1 MMDKFFL
8 GDNKVYDI
16 SPSQSGI
23 NANVAVVGATG
34 SGKTEST
41 VVPMLLNND
50 ERSVVVP
57 VSKFRVIKETAGA
70 LVEHGYDIKILDL
83 AGNRSNTGYNPFA
96 YLKSE
101 SDFKEFART
110 VIEGEVEYKEDIFWQ
125 NAATSVLSSLLGL
138 LALNASYE
146 SQDKVS
152 NLRDLKDLC
161 AAFSIKSGLETV
173 TTSLDGLFDFV
184 KEEYHD
190 HFAPVSWKCMTGLPT
205 KTASCVYSVF
215 NTGIQKL
222 LLDGV
227 INLST
232 FDTFDFKELGRKKT
246 ALFIITSAT
255 NRYIDSY
262 VNIIYKTIIEELMSE
277 AESRESGSLEIPVQ
291 LVFDDFAC
299 GTIIPDFDKYISV
312 FRAAGISSMIL
323 LQSDTQLYSIYGSY
337 KAVTILD
344 NCDSYVYLGGNDW
357 GTCKHIAEKVNKP
370 PQQILQMPTDTVI
383 IMRRGEKP
391 VITRRYQT
399 YEDPNYIHFAGRR

>member
-1 MMDKFFL
+1 MDKFFL

-83 AGNRSNTGYNPFA
+83 AGDRSNTGYNPFV

-101 SDFKEFART
+101 SNYKEFART
-110 VIEGEVEYKEDIFWQ
+110 ILEEEADYKEDKYWQ
-125 NAATSVLSSLLGL
+125 NAASSVLSALLSLLG
-138 LALNASYE
+138 LNASYE
-146 SQDKVS
+146 SPDKFPD
-152 NLRDLKDLC
+152 LRDFKDLC
-161 AAFSIKSGLETV
+161 SVFSIKEGKDTV
-173 TTSLDGLFDFV
+173 TTTLDGLFDFV
-184 KEEYHD
+184 KEEYPD
-190 HFAPVSWKCMTGLPT
+190 HFATMNWRNMTGLAA
-205 KTASCVYSVF
+205 KTASSIYTVF
-215 NTGIQKL
+215 DTGIQKL
-222 LLDGV
+222 LLDEV
-227 INLST
+227 INLSML
-232 FDTFDFKELGRKKT
+232 DTFDFRDLGRKKT

-262 VNIIYKTIIEELMSE
+262 VNIIYKTIIDELMNE
-277 AESRESGSLEIPVQ
+277 AESRDTGSLEIPVQ
-291 LVFDDFAC
+291 LIFDDFAC

-323 LQSDTQLYSIYGSY
+323 LQSDTQLYSIYGNY

-357 GTCKHIAEKVNKP
+357 GTCRHIAEKVNKP
-370 PQQILQMPTDTVI
+370 PQQILQMPTDSVI